1 MDMAAALA
9 WASNRKHGVLI
20 TLRRDGRAQSSD
32 VVFAVIDDT
41 ICVSLTDSRAKTR
54 NMRRDPRV
62 VFHIT
67 DPGSWSYA
75 SIDAEAEL
83 SAVASGPDDPV
94 VDELI
99 AVYRT
104 VTGGEHDNWGEFR
117 AAMVDEGR
125 LVARLRPKSVTG
137 QIH

>member
-1 MDMAAALA
+1 MDIHRTLD
-9 WASNRKHGVLI
+9 WASTRTHGVLV

-32 VVFAVIDDT
+32 VVYALLDGT
-41 ICVSLTDSRAKTR
+41 ICISLTKSRAKTH

-83 SAVASGPDDPV
+83 SAVASAPDDAV
-94 VDELI
+94 VDDL
-99 AVYRT
+99 ARLYRA
-104 VTGGEHDNWGEFR
+104 VTGDEHPDWDEFR
-117 AAMVDEGR
+117 AAMVAEGR
-125 LVARLRPKSVTG
+125 LVTRIHPRSATG

>member
-1 MDMAAALA
+1 MDLSQTLE
-9 WASNRKHGVLI
+9 WASTRTHAVLV

-32 VVFAVIDDT
+32 VVYAVLDGT
-41 ICVSLTDSRAKTR
+41 ICISLTARRAKTH

-62 VFHIT
+62 VLHIT

-83 SAVASGPDDPV
+83 SVVASAPDDAV
-94 VDELI
+94 VDDLVR
-99 AVYRT
+99 VYRA
-104 VTGGEHDNWGEFR
+104 VTGNEHPDWDEFR
-117 AAMVDEGR
+117 AAMVAEGR
-125 LVARLRPKSVTG
+125 LVARIHPRSATG

>member
-1 MDMAAALA
+1 MDLSQTLE
-9 WASNRKHGVLI
+9 WASTRTHAVLV

-32 VVFAVIDDT
+32 VVYAVLDGT
-41 ICVSLTDSRAKTR
+41 ICISLTARRAKTH

-62 VFHIT
+62 VLHIT

-83 SAVASGPDDPV
+83 SVVASAPDDAV
-94 VDELI
+94 VDDLVR
-99 AVYRT
+99 VYRA
-104 VTGGEHDNWGEFR
+104 VTGDEHPDWDEFR
-117 AAMVDEGR
+117 AAMVAEGR
-125 LVARLRPKSVTG
+125 LVARIHPRSATG

>member
-1 MDMAAALA
+1 MDISPTLD
-9 WASNRKHGVLI
+9 WAGERTHGVLI

-32 VVFAVIDDT
+32 VVYAVIDGA
-41 ICVSLTDSRAKTR
+41 ICVSLTDDRAKTR

-67 DPGSWSYA
+67 DPSSWSYA

-83 SAVASGPDDPV
+83 SAVATTPDDPV
-94 VDELI
+94 IDDLI
-99 AVYRT
+99 AIYRA
-104 VTGGEHDNWGEFR
+104 VSGGEHSDWDEFR
-117 AAMVDEGR
+117 AAMVGEGR
-125 LVARLRPKSVTG
+125 LVARLHPRSVTG